1 MSFFD
6 YFRQEYV
13 KGKVIDKYGLSNGN
27 LGLILE
33 DLNSDKRYHVE
44 FKDGYK
50 GPSIDNLFGLL
61 IEPFSSKTGS
71 IDKLIKKGDTI
82 DMALSY
88 SKGPFRQA
96 YKIYSVSSSSYYG
109 YKRKQI
115 DLPYKYFRLSQ
126 YKV

>member
-6 YFRQEYV
+6 YFRQEHV
-13 KGKVIDKYGLSNGN
+13 KGKVIDKYSLSNRSI
-27 LGLILE
+27 GLILE
-33 DLNSDKRYHVE
+33 DIHSDKRYHVE
-44 FKDGYK
+44 FRDGYK

-61 IEPFSSKTGS
+61 RDPFASKTGFV
-71 IDKLIKKGDTI
+71 DKLIKKGDTI

-96 YKIYSVSSSSYYG
+96 YKIYSVSGKSP
-109 YKRKQI
+109 YKNRMRSI

>member
-13 KGKVIDKYGLSNGN
+13 KGKVVDKYSLSNGN
-27 LGLILE
+27 IGLILE
-33 DLNSDKRYHVE
+33 DIHSDKRYHVE
-44 FKDGYK
+44 FRDGYK

-61 IEPFSSKTGS
+61 RDPFASKTGFV
-71 IDKLIKKGDTI
+71 DKLIKKGDTI

-96 YKIYSVSSSSYYG
+96 YKIYSVSGKSP
-109 YKRKQI
+109 YKNRVRSV
-115 DLPYKYFRLSQ
+115 DFPYKYFRLSQ

>member
-6 YFRQEYV
+6 YFRKEYV
-13 KGKVIDKYGLSNGN
+13 KGKVIDKYSLSNRSI
-27 LGLILE
+27 GLILE
-33 DLNSDKRYHVE
+33 DIHSDKRYHVE
-44 FKDGYK
+44 FRDGYK

-61 IEPFSSKTGS
+61 RDPFASKTGFV
-71 IDKLIKKGDTI
+71 DKLIKKGDTI

-96 YKIYSVSSSSYYG
+96 YKIYSVSGKSP
-109 YKRKQI
+109 YKNRMRSI

>member
-1 MSFFD
+1 
-6 YFRQEYV
+6 V
-13 KGKVIDKYGLSNGN
+13 KGKVIDKYSLSNGN
-27 LGLILE
+27 LGLVLE
-33 DLNSDKRYHVE
+33 DLNSKNRYHVE

-61 IEPFSSKTGS
+61 REPFASKTGH
-71 IDKLIKKGDTI
+71 IDKLINKGDTI

-96 YKIYSVSSSSYYG
+96 YKIYSVSRSSYYR
-109 YKRKQI
+109 YRRKQI

>member
-6 YFRQEYV
+6 YFRQEYI
-13 KGKVIDKYGLSNGN
+13 KGKVIDKYSLSNGN

-44 FKDGYK
+44 FRDGCK

-61 IEPFSSKTGS
+61 REPFSSKTGY
-71 IDKLIKKGDTI
+71 IDKLINKGDTI

-96 YKIYSVSSSSYYG
+96 YKIYSVSGKSP
-109 YKRKQI
+109 YKMRMRSI

>member
-13 KGKVIDKYGLSNGN
+13 KGKVIDKYSLSNGSI
-27 LGLILE
+27 GLILE
-33 DLNSDKRYHVE
+33 DIHSDKRYHVE

-61 IEPFSSKTGS
+61 RDPFASKTGFV
-71 IDKLIKKGDTI
+71 DKLIKKGDTI

-96 YKIYSVSSSSYYG
+96 YKIYSVSGQSP
-109 YKRKQI
+109 YKNRKRSV